1 MRVHLNVAILP
12 ALVSASLQQ
21 FSGDLGSVPAAA
33 IIAQSPDGALL
44 HFDRIGYVV
53 VTTTIV
59 TLVMMYFVQ
68 KAVAERMG
76 KQVV

>member
-21 FSGDLGSVPAAA
+21 FSGDLGSVLVGA
-33 IIAQSPDGALL
+33 IIAQGADGALL

-53 VTTTIV
+53 VATTII

-68 KAVAERMG
+68 KAVAERAG
-76 KQVV
+76 KRVV

>member
-1 MRVHLNVAILP
+1 MLNFAMFL

-21 FSGDLGSVPAAA
+21 LSGNLGSVLASA
-33 IIAQSPDGALL
+33 IIAKGKDGTLL
-44 HFDRIGYVV
+44 RFDRIGYVV
-53 VTTTIV
+53 VTTTII

-68 KAVAERMG
+68 KAVAERVG